1 MDHEVE
7 DEVFV
12 FSDLDYFSM
21 AGVAASVEV
30 GEVWRAVLVASEAA
44 YLH

>member
-7 DEVFV
+7 DEAFV

-21 AGVAASVEV
+21 AGVAAFVEV
-30 GEVWRAVLVASEAA
+30 GEVWRAVLVASEVVSN
-44 YLH
+44 